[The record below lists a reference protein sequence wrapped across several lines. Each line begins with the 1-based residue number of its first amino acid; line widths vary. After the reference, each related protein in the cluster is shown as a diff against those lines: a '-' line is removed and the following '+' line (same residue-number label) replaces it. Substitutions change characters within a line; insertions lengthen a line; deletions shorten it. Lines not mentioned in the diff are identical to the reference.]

1 MKTLAL
7 KLQEGILDDMDD
19 ILDDVEAGA
28 VNINP

>member
-19 ILDDVEAGA
+19 ILDNVEAGGGG
-28 VNINP
+28 